1 MMSPPKKWRDFSDAG
16 NNALTARAI
25 RKVSMSKE
33 DEEFQYRDI
42 LDLIMDYE
50 AGNLGTSDCVKLFQ
64 RLIDE
69 GLADRLQGHYGRKA
83 AYMIDQKI
91 CTPRKETD
99 ET

>member
-1 MMSPPKKWRDFSDAG
+1 
-16 NNALTARAI
+16 
-25 RKVSMSKE
+25 MSKE
-33 DEEFQYRDI
+33 DEEFKSKDI

-50 AGNLGTSDCVKLFQ
+50 AGNLGTSDQVKLFQ

-83 AYMIDQKI
+83 AYLIEQGI
-91 CTPRKETD
+91 CTPRKEEN